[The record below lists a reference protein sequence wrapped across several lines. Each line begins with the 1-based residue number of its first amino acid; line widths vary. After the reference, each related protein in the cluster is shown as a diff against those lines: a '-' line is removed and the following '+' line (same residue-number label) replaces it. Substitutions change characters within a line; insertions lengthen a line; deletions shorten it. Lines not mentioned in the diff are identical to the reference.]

1 MMMIISSSSS
11 IQLSQYEVS
20 KQMKYNNYLYKSY
33 DDLEYYRPALQG
45 FGISKI
51 AYHTKRK

>member
-1 MMMIISSSSS
+1 MMVIISGSSS

-20 KQMKYNNYLYKSY
+20 KSMEYNNYVYKSY
-33 DDLEYYRPALQG
+33 DDLECYRPALQG